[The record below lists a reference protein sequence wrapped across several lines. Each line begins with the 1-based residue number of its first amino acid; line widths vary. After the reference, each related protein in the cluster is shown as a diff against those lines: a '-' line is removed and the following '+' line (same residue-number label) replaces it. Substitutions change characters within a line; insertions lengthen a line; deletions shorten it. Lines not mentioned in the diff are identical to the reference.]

1 MNQVILIGRLTRD
14 PELKQTQNGKAY
26 CMFSLAVSR
35 KTKDAG
41 VDFIN
46 CIVWNNQ
53 AENLA
58 QYQQKGNRIAVSGS
72 LQINDYTDKNGAKK
86 QSTSVV
92 CFSIEFLSE
101 RNRQQ
106 TLSQVYEQQP
116 QYNPNSSA
124 NPAYQNNYPDQ
135 NINNIASNTAN
146 NRPTNPFKEEDLTAN
161 IGVNDDDLPF

>member
-1 MNQVILIGRLTRD
+1 MNQVILIGRLVKD
-14 PELKQTQNGKAY
+14 PELKQTQTNKTY
-26 CMFSLAVSR
+26 CKFSLAVGR
-35 KTKDAG
+35 QTKDAG

-46 CIVWNNQ
+46 CIVWNKQ

-58 QYQQKGNRIAVSGS
+58 QYQQKGNRVAVSGS
-72 LQINDYTDKNGAKK
+72 LQINDYTDKNGVKR

-101 RNRQQ
+101 KKQQ
-106 TLSQVYEQQP
+106 QAQ

-135 NINNIASNTAN
+135 NINNLASNTGTQGTQFA
-146 NRPTNPFKEEDLTAN
+146 PTAQDPFA
-161 IGVNDDDLPF
+161 VNDDDLPF